1 MDVFMFRC
9 FGGDKMVKIPLTSE
23 QIVSLFE
30 WRDKNRDLVRR
41 AVIPFPNCEITN
53 GMGIK
58 IRVKQKD
65 LNSSVYLFTVSDTV
79 SNTVMG
85 RFSYLTYTG
94 LVHHWFPVLEKEGV
108 QDCIS
113 IWGTVMAYILNF
125 EPKFI
130 PPDEEQIKEKSGTN
144 HKATQR
150 KRKQPKNSVLYL
162 NPIKYITGA
171 KNQAQRKY
179 TAPSVSFSVR
189 GHYRN
194 TRYGKVVY
202 VHPYEKYTGKEKDK
216 RNKIVKITEV

>member
-1 MDVFMFRC
+1 MDVFMFLC
-9 FGGDKMVKIPLTSE
+9 FGGDKMVKIPLTSK

-30 WRDKNRDLVRR
+30 WRDKNKDIVRR
-41 AVIPFPNCEITN
+41 AIIPFPNCEITN

-79 SNTVMG
+79 SNAVMG
-85 RFSYLTYTG
+85 RFEYLTYTG
-94 LVHHWFPVLEKEGV
+94 LVHHGFPVLEKEGV

-130 PPDEEQIKEKSGTN
+130 PYDEERTKEKTSTDS
-144 HKATQR
+144 KATKR
-150 KRKQPKNSVLYL
+150 KQKQPKNSVLYL
-162 NPIKYITGA
+162 NPIKYITEA
-171 KNQAQRKY
+171 KSTTQRKY

-189 GHYRN
+189 GHYRH
-194 TRYGKVVY
+194 TRSGKVVY
-202 VHPYEKYTGKEKDK
+202 VQPYEKYTGKEKDK
-216 RNKIVKITEV
+216 RNKIVKIMEV